1 MKNSTE
7 VITYETIK
15 ERLNEILA
23 AVENPEVNIEVLI
36 PLLEEA
42 DALTKQCEKMLRDSQ
57 AVLELRRSRG

>member
-1 MKNSTE
+1 MKNNTE
-7 VITYETIK
+7 VITYEAIK

-23 AVENPEVNIEVLI
+23 AVESPEVNIEVLI

-42 DALTKQCEKMLRDSQ
+42 DALTKQCETMLRDSQ